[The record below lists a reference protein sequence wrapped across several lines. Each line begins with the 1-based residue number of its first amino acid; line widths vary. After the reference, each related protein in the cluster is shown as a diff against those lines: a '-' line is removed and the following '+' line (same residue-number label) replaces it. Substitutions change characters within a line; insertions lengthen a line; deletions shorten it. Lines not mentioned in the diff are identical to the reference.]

1 MIKIR
6 KILFSSTS
14 IVLSLTTFSC
24 SAIEAKPHE
33 PCVENYDSERSQKLE
48 VLEKVRAIADKAKY
62 NLSKLSTTSVL
73 SVPTTVDNYNKINE
87 KNTLKYNDDQ
97 WKHKFFDH
105 VTEPLYHNINSNIN
119 SKVIKISNKDE
130 FNNIVVKRYQELNSF
145 EGYEPKSDEVI
156 STFEKTFL
164 NNNKVSNLLEAND
177 IYILHANNRLDYK
190 YITIPFISDDSIELN
205 ILFDYIPMVRDWLIY
220 EQEWKVFTLP
230 KKLKFKINSYFVDNL
245 FPFDGS
251 LDQVNKYYQK
261 LNTWYKEEF
270 KKHYKDV

>member
-1 MIKIR
+1 M
-6 KILFSSTS
+6 
-14 IVLSLTTFSC
+14 
-24 SAIEAKPHE
+24 
-33 PCVENYDSERSQKLE
+33 
-48 VLEKVRAIADKAKY
+48 
-62 NLSKLSTTSVL
+62 
-73 SVPTTVDNYNKINE
+73 
-87 KNTLKYNDDQ
+87 
-97 WKHKFFDH
+97 
-105 VTEPLYHNINSNIN
+105 
-119 SKVIKISNKDE
+119 
-130 FNNIVVKRYQELNSF
+130 
-145 EGYEPKSDEVI
+145 
-156 STFEKTFL
+156 
-164 NNNKVSNLLEAND
+164 EAND